1 MIYITGD
8 THARFERVELFCKE
22 NNTSKDDILIIL
34 GDAGL
39 NYYCNKKDSKLKEYV
54 SSLPITI
61 FSIHGNHEERPF
73 NIDSYKLVD
82 FCGGKV
88 WIEDEFPN
96 LLFAKDGEVY
106 DFNGV
111 STLVIGGAYSVDKFY
126 RQMMGYMWFK
136 DEQPNEEIKK
146 EVEDKLENIGWK
158 VDCVL
163 THTTPLKYEPKE
175 WFLKTVI
182 QSTVD
187 KTTEKWL
194 DKLEDRL
201 DYKKWYCGHY
211 HGEKKIDKLEFMYGT
226 THIFG
231 L

>member
-8 THARFERVELFCKE
+8 THARFDRVELFCKE

-39 NYYCNKKDSKLKEYV
+39 NYYCNKKDKKLKEYV

-73 NIDSYKLVD
+73 NIDSYKLKD

-88 WIEDEFPN
+88 WVEEEYPN

-106 DFNGV
+106 DFNGI
-111 STLVIGGAYSVDKFY
+111 STLVIGGSYSVDKFY

-136 DEQPNEEIKK
+136 DEQPSEEIKR
-146 EVEDKLENIGWK
+146 EVEEKLENIGWNI
-158 VDCVL
+158 DCVL
-163 THTTPLKYEPKE
+163 THTTPVKYEPVE
-175 WFLKTVI
+175 WFLSGVN

-187 KTTEKWL
+187 KSTELWL
-194 DKLEDRL
+194 DIIEEKLN
-201 DYKKWYCGHY
+201 YKKWYCGHY
-211 HGEKKIDKLEFMYGT
+211 HGEKKIDKIEFMFNS
-226 THIFG
+226 THIFEI
-231 L
+231 

>member
-54 SSLPITI
+54 SSLPITV

-106 DFNGV
+106 DFNGI
-111 STLVIGGAYSVDKFY
+111 STLVVGGAYSVDKFY

-136 DEQPNEEIKK
+136 DEQPSEEIKR
-146 EVEDKLENIGWK
+146 EVENKLNSVDWRI
-158 VDCVL
+158 DCVL
-163 THTTPLKYEPKE
+163 SHTTPVKYEPVE
-175 WFLKTVI
+175 WFLSGVN

-187 KTTEKWL
+187 KSTELWL
-194 DKLEDRL
+194 DTIENKL

-211 HGEKKIDKLEFMYGT
+211 HGEKKIDKVEFMFNS
-226 THIFG
+226 THIFEI
-231 L
+231 

>member
-1 MIYITGD
+1 M
-8 THARFERVELFCKE
+8 
-22 NNTSKDDILIIL
+22 
-34 GDAGL
+34 
-39 NYYCNKKDSKLKEYV
+39 
-54 SSLPITI
+54 
-61 FSIHGNHEERPF
+61 
-73 NIDSYKLVD
+73 
-82 FCGGKV
+82 
-88 WIEDEFPN
+88 
-96 LLFAKDGEVY
+96 
-106 DFNGV
+106 
-111 STLVIGGAYSVDKFY
+111 
-126 RQMMGYMWFK
+126 
-136 DEQPNEEIKK
+136 
-146 EVEDKLENIGWK
+146 
-158 VDCVL
+158 

>member
-61 FSIHGNHEERPF
+61 FSIQGNHEERPF

-88 WIEDEFPN
+88 WIEDDFPN

-106 DFNGV
+106 DFNGI

-136 DEQPNEEIKK
+136 DEQPSEEIKR
-146 EVEDKLENIGWK
+146 EVENKLNSVDWK
-158 VDCVL
+158 IDCVL
-163 THTTPLKYEPKE
+163 SHTTPVKYEPVE
-175 WFLKTVI
+175 WFLSGVN

-187 KTTEKWL
+187 KSTELWL
-194 DKLEDRL
+194 DIIEEKLN
-201 DYKKWYCGHY
+201 YKKWYCGHY
-211 HGEKKIDKLEFMYGT
+211 HGEKKIDKIEFMFNS
-226 THIFG
+226 THIFEI
-231 L
+231 

>member
-136 DEQPNEEIKK
+136 DEQPSECIKK
-146 EVEDKLENIGWK
+146 EVEEKLDSIGWK
-158 VDCVL
+158 IDCIL
-163 THTTPLKYEPKE
+163 SHTTPVKYEPVE
-175 WFLKTVI
+175 WFLSGI
-182 QSTVD
+182 NQSTVD
-187 KTTEKWL
+187 KSTELWL
-194 DKLEDRL
+194 DTIENKL

-211 HGEKKIDKLEFMYGT
+211 HGEKKIDKVEFMFNS
-226 THIFG
+226 THIFEI
-231 L
+231 

>member
-136 DEQPNEEIKK
+136 DEQPSEEIKR
-146 EVEDKLENIGWK
+146 EVENKLNSVDWRI
-158 VDCVL
+158 DCVL
-163 THTTPLKYEPKE
+163 SHTTPVKYEPVE
-175 WFLKTVI
+175 WFLSGI
-182 QSTVD
+182 NQSTVD
-187 KTTEKWL
+187 KSTELWL
-194 DKLEDRL
+194 DTIENKL

-211 HGEKKIDKLEFMYGT
+211 HGEKKIDKVEFMFNS
-226 THIFG
+226 THLFEI
-231 L
+231 

>member
-106 DFNGV
+106 DFNGI
-111 STLVIGGAYSVDKFY
+111 STLVVGGAYSVDKFY

-136 DEQPNEEIKK
+136 DEQPSEEIKR
-146 EVEDKLENIGWK
+146 EVEEKLENIGWNI
-158 VDCVL
+158 DCVL
-163 THTTPLKYEPKE
+163 THTTPVKYEPVE
-175 WFLKTVI
+175 WFLSGVN

-187 KTTEKWL
+187 KSTELWL
-194 DKLEDRL
+194 DIIEEKLN
-201 DYKKWYCGHY
+201 YKKWYCGHY
-211 HGEKKIDKLEFMYGT
+211 HGEKKIDKIEFMFNS
-226 THIFG
+226 THIFEI
-231 L
+231 

>member
-39 NYYCNKKDSKLKEYV
+39 NYYCNKRDTKLKEYV
-54 SSLPITI
+54 SSLPIII

-73 NIDSYKLVD
+73 NIDSYKLLD

-106 DFNGV
+106 DFNGI
-111 STLVIGGAYSVDKFY
+111 STLVVGGAYSVDKFY

-136 DEQPNEEIKK
+136 DEQPSEEIKR
-146 EVEDKLENIGWK
+146 EVENKLNSVDWRI
-158 VDCVL
+158 DCVL
-163 THTTPLKYEPKE
+163 SHTTPVKYEPVE
-175 WFLKTVI
+175 WFLSGI
-182 QSTVD
+182 NQSTVD
-187 KTTEKWL
+187 KSTELWL
-194 DKLEDRL
+194 DTIENKL

-211 HGEKKIDKLEFMYGT
+211 HGEKKIDKVEFMFNS
-226 THIFG
+226 THLFEI
-231 L
+231 

>member
-8 THARFERVELFCKE
+8 THARFDRVELFCKE
-22 NNTSKDDILIIL
+22 YNTSKEDILIIL

-39 NYYCNKKDSKLKEYV
+39 NYYCNKKDSRLKEYV

-82 FCGGKV
+82 FCNGKV
-88 WIEDEFPN
+88 WVEEEYPN

-106 DFNGV
+106 DFNGI

-136 DEQPNEEIKK
+136 DEQPSEEIKR
-146 EVEDKLENIGWK
+146 EVEERLESIGWK

-163 THTTPLKYEPKE
+163 THTTPVKYEPVE
-175 WFLKTVI
+175 WFLSGI
-182 QSTVD
+182 NQSTVD
-187 KTTEKWL
+187 KSTELWL
-194 DKLEDRL
+194 DTIEEKL

-211 HGEKKIDKLEFMYGT
+211 HGEKKIDKVEFMFNS
-226 THIFG
+226 THIFEI
-231 L
+231 

>member
-106 DFNGV
+106 DFNGI
-111 STLVIGGAYSVDKFY
+111 STLVVGGAYSVDKFY

-136 DEQPNEEIKK
+136 DEQPSEEIKR
-146 EVEDKLENIGWK
+146 EVENKLNSVDWRI
-158 VDCVL
+158 DCVL
-163 THTTPLKYEPKE
+163 SHTTPVKYEPVE
-175 WFLKTVI
+175 WFLSGVN

-187 KTTEKWL
+187 KSTELWL
-194 DKLEDRL
+194 DTIENKL

-211 HGEKKIDKLEFMYGT
+211 HGEKKIDKVEFMFNS
-226 THIFG
+226 THLFEI
-231 L
+231 